1 MYGHN
6 STEVKSQLHNDGTM
20 TINNMGI
27 FVFLHQILTL
37 SPINGARVHYQNLTL
52 CRVSNVLPSVFFGH
66 SAKKL
71 FVECHTKNPR

>member
-27 FVFLHQILTL
+27 FVFFLHQILTL
-37 SPINGARVHYQNLTL
+37 SPINGARVHY
-52 CRVSNVLPSVFFGH
+52 
-66 SAKKL
+66 
-71 FVECHTKNPR
+71 